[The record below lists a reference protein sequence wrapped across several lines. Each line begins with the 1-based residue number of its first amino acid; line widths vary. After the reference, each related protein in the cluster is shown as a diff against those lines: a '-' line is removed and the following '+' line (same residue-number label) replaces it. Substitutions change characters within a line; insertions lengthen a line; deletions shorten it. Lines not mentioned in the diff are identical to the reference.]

1 MSDFKCNKCETDID
15 IAQSELWELY
25 SEEDQYFI
33 GCPHCDEQ
41 ICVKIERTYSFECID
56 EADL

>member
-41 ICVKIERTYSFECID
+41 ICVKNRAHI
-56 EADL
+56 